1 MNKASSD
8 TNSDPLLLRAA
19 RGEVVDRPAVWIMRQ
34 AGRYL
39 PEYQSLCEKHSF
51 QQRCEIP
58 ELAVEIS
65 LQPFRRF
72 APDGVIMFS
81 DILTPLTGMGITFDL
96 VESIGPV
103 IHEPIRTQAQINKIR
118 RLEPQSALP
127 FIREILT
134 ALRSETA
141 SVSDQATGKGAAVIG
156 FVGAPWTLATY
167 VVEGKS
173 STDYVTVKAMA
184 YQEPDLLHQL
194 LAKLADA
201 ISIYACYQAECGAQV
216 IQIFDSWAGQL
227 SSTDYQNFALPYQQQ
242 IIAAVKHSYPNVP
255 VVLYINGSAGLLK
268 QVVASGADVFGVDW
282 MSDLATA
289 RKLLGSIAVQG
300 NLDPA
305 VLLGGKTLIRDRTMD
320 VIRSAGSIGHIL
332 NLGHG
337 IHRSTPVESVQ
348 FFFDT
353 VQSFSY
359 SHERD
364 RTAAL
369 K

>member
-1 MNKASSD
+1 MKKASSNLD
-8 TNSDPLLLRAA
+8 GAPLLLRAA
-19 RGEVVDRPAVWIMRQ
+19 HGEIVERPPVWIMRQ

-39 PEYQSLCEKHSF
+39 PEYQALCEKHSF

-58 ELAVEIS
+58 ELAIEVS

-72 APDGVIMFS
+72 HPDGIIMFS

-96 VESIGPV
+96 VESVGPV
-103 IHEPIRTQAQINKIR
+103 IYTPVRTQAQVDSIR
-118 RLEPQSALP
+118 RLEPELALP

-134 ALRSETA
+134 VLRAEAASASAKET
-141 SVSDQATGKGAAVIG
+141 DGGAAILG

-167 VVEGKS
+167 IVEGKS
-173 STDYVTVKAMA
+173 SQDYATIKAMA

-201 ISIYACYQAECGAQV
+201 ISTYACYQAECGAQV
-216 IQIFDSWAGQL
+216 VQIFDSWAGQL
-227 SSTDYQNFALPYQQQ
+227 SPIDYRAFALPYQQQ
-242 IIAAVKHSYPNVP
+242 IVLAVKRAHPNVP
-255 VVLYINGSAGLLK
+255 IVLYINGSAGLLE
-268 QVVASGADVFGVDW
+268 QIAVSGADVFGVDW
-282 MSDLATA
+282 MTDIGTA
-289 RKLLGSIAVQG
+289 RKRLGSMAVQG

-305 VLLGGKTLIRDRTMD
+305 VLLGSEALIRDRTID
-320 VIRSAGSIGHIL
+320 IIRSAGSTGHIL

-359 SHERD
+359 KTVGLASD
-364 RTAAL
+364 
-369 K
+369 